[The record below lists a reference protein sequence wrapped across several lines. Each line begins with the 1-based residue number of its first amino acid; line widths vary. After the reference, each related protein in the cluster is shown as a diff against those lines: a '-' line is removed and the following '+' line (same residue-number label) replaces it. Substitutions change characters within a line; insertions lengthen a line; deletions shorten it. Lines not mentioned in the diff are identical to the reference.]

1 MFSLFSL
8 DLDTALANHHINKQT
23 MACASPCTS
32 LQGNELVGSLG
43 GLGDRGAALQDALG
57 HWLLGMA
64 AQTHREGAAFRV
76 KPWMQQRGAHG
87 GAVKW
92 GSALQTEQCPPL
104 LLPSFSSG
112 FEKGDGVQHLQKKHL
127 SREGSSKAETCGQL
141 FGEPT

>member
-8 DLDTALANHHINKQT
+8 DLDTALANHHSNKQT

-64 AQTHREGAAFRV
+64 AQTHREGAAFSQALDAAA
-76 KPWMQQRGAHG
+76 WCTWRGSEVG
-87 GAVKW
+87 V
-92 GSALQTEQCPPL
+92 
-104 LLPSFSSG
+104 SS
-112 FEKGDGVQHLQKKHL
+112 
-127 SREGSSKAETCGQL
+127 
-141 FGEPT
+141 PN